1 LFGGMSNRSSSL
13 TKEITFV
20 DENNHSVAIPWLY
33 VKKIES
39 QEYEFNEMAKL
50 GRRLIRYLKELQF
63 LVVEDMTPFSSDII
77 QVSFE
82 ADYVYRKCFKVKF
95 EFVYKFKR
103 VRTDLD
109 PDVTFD
115 QFALYLQSKLLKT
128 GQTNEKIQSRINF
141 YYNLVDMKVFI
152 DDLELMF

>member
-1 LFGGMSNRSSSL
+1 MTSLL

-20 DENNHSVAIPWLY
+20 DESNHSVAIPWLY

-39 QEYEFNEMAKL
+39 HEYEFNEMAKL

-63 LVVEDMTPFSSDII
+63 LVVDDLTPFSSDIVH
-77 QVSFE
+77 VSFE
-82 ADYVYRKCFKVKF
+82 ADYMYRKCYKVKF

-103 VRTDLD
+103 VKTDLD
-109 PDVTFD
+109 PVVTFD

-128 GQTNEKIQSRINF
+128 GQTNEKIESRINF
-141 YYNLVDMKVFI
+141 YYNLVDLKVFI
-152 DDLELMF
+152 DNLELMI